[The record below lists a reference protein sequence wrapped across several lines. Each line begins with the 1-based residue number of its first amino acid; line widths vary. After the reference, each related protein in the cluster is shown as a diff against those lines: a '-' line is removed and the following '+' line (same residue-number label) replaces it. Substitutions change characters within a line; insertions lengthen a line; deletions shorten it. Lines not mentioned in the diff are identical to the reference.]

1 MSRTAVL
8 NESLSSDRPSGSAPA
23 DWVDGRTHT
32 LSIRYTRDAD
42 EQAESVRRW
51 NQTYD
56 QISAGSFE
64 GRVVDAWF
72 ADVQLFRET
81 TNQVVHQRGNP
92 WPDSLALAVP
102 LAMQGEAHAHGLPM
116 TAETIYVLDAQR
128 QDLDLV
134 TSRLLDVAAMTVHVD
149 EATRFCREVE
159 GVELADVLDDDWLV
173 RSGPHCMEQLRQF
186 LLTTFAVLQAGQ
198 MPLEQASIRRSLRD
212 ALLTNLFAALTC
224 GDNAVESDGSASHR
238 RVVDRARAYLL
249 SRPDEPVT
257 IAELCRAIGVSR
269 RKLQYCFQETLGS
282 NPLHYLRALRLN
294 RVRRELKSDST
305 KAASV
310 QDVAARWGFW
320 HLSHFAAD
328 YKHMFGELPSE
339 TLRRHRGGR
348 ATDGGR
354 SPMPQTQPR

>member
-1 MSRTAVL
+1 ML
-8 NESLSSDRPSGSAPA
+8 NEGIASDRPSDYAPGGA
-23 DWVDGRTHT
+23 IDGRTHT
-32 LSIRYTRDAD
+32 LAIRYTRDAD

-56 QISAGSFE
+56 QISAGAFE

-116 TAETIYVLDAQR
+116 TSETIYVLDAKR
-128 QDLDLV
+128 QELDLV
-134 TSRLLDVAAMTVHVD
+134 TSRLLDLAAIALPAD
-149 EATRFCREVE
+149 EATRFGREVE
-159 GVELADVLDDDWLV
+159 GVELADVLSDDWLV
-173 RSGPHCMEQLRQF
+173 RSGPHCMEPLRQF
-186 LLTTFAVLQAGQ
+186 LLTTFAVLQSGQ

-212 ALLTNLFAALTC
+212 ALLTHLFAALTC
-224 GDNAVESDGSASHR
+224 GDNAVDSDGAAGHR

-269 RKLQYCFQETLGS
+269 RKLQYCFQDTLGS

-294 RVRRELKSDST
+294 RVRRELKSDGAKVT
-305 KAASV
+305 SV

-339 TLRRHRGGR
+339 TLRRRRGGQGM
-348 ATDGGR
+348 DGARPAAPSG
-354 SPMPQTQPR
+354 